1 MTCLSQDVRSHTIIY
16 TGIGVA
22 SILLLNYFKEGYSL
36 LATPQLCDFTS
47 GECCSNLKRIE
58 LDSLSAIDTQGRY
71 VRFEIEVIVLTWNVF
86 WNSYLMTLI
95 SLPSLIIIWWMD
107 DKCNDAPNFKTWKS
121 APAVVWLGSILDAL
135 SYAYPSYPT
144 CIYQYPSRKQ
154 HE

>member
-36 LATPQLCDFTS
+36 PATPQLRDCTS

-71 VRFEIEVIVLTWNVF
+71 VRFEIEVIVLT
-86 WNSYLMTLI
+86 
-95 SLPSLIIIWWMD
+95 
-107 DKCNDAPNFKTWKS
+107 
-121 APAVVWLGSILDAL
+121 
-135 SYAYPSYPT
+135 
-144 CIYQYPSRKQ
+144 
-154 HE
+154 